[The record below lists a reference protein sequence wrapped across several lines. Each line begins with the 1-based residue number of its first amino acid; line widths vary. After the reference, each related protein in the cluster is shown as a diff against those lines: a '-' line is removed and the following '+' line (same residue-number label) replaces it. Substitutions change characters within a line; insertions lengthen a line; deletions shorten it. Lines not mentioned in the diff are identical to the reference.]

1 MPIYRE
7 NENLMKKILMVYVE
21 PTPYIVRLVEEL
33 ILIFNGKIDV
43 IFLEENLSQN
53 WNIDLNRQWM
63 LFPKSKL
70 RRAYCIVQLL
80 LNNKYDMIHL
90 AGWGEFT
97 SLLLIFFSK
106 LFSIPI
112 AIESDTPMPYETM
125 LWKRV
130 VKRLIYPRLFS
141 LVNLFLPG
149 GTRQAKYIEYYDVN
163 PKYIV
168 PVQMTVDVTSIKR
181 YAATLMPEDRQ
192 KIRERYSIADNDIVF
207 LFIGRLVKHKGISDL
222 ITVFNQIRHPNVK
235 LLIAGDGPMCQ
246 QIEESVRLNKQI
258 RYAGRVSGND
268 VIKVYHAVDV
278 MILPSYTEPWGLV
291 VNEAMALGLPVIVSD
306 RVGCIDDLIIHKKTG
321 IIVKTGDI
329 TALQNAV
336 EELMIAS
343 DKRANMSNHALK
355 IIETWTLENEAKKIC
370 QAWGKLISI
379 DYGAR

>member
-1 MPIYRE
+1 
-7 NENLMKKILMVYVE
+7 MKKILMVYVE

-321 IIVKTGDI
+321 IIVKTVDI